1 MWREGTLGS
10 GISGTVVEM
19 LKNTNTPVLRDQSIK
34 KFVVRVMVGR
44 MILTFPIARLKSA
57 QRR

>member
-1 MWREGTLGS
+1 MGS